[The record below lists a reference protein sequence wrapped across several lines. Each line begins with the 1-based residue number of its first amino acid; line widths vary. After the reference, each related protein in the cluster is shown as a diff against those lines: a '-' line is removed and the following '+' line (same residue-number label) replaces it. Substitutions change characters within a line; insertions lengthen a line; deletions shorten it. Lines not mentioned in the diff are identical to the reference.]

1 LVVLVGPAGA
11 GKTTLARA
19 TFLPTEVLSSDVF
32 RGMVSDDE
40 GDRAAT
46 SDAFAVLQSI
56 AVRRLRR
63 GRLTVIDATNVRR
76 QDRRALIR
84 MAARFGRPAVA
95 VLFDTPLEVCL
106 ARNRMRPERQAE
118 DDVVREQW
126 AQMPPS
132 PSALREEGFVVVLRP
147 AELP

>member
-1 LVVLVGPAGA
+1 
-11 GKTTLARA
+11 
-19 TFLPTEVLSSDVF
+19 
-32 RGMVSDDE
+32 
-40 GDRAAT
+40 
-46 SDAFAVLQSI
+46 
-56 AVRRLRR
+56 
-63 GRLTVIDATNVRR
+63 
-76 QDRRALIR
+76 

-106 ARNRMRPERQAE
+106 ARNRLRPERQVE

-132 PSALREEGFVVVLRP
+132 PAALLDEGFVEVLRQ